1 MTTTTAAQSRLL
13 IKMNYHMKSFIVALS
28 LGVTA
33 ITGAM
38 ADIKVGDRFPALSS
52 FSLQGNAPSTKGK
65 VVLVDVFASWCKP
78 CKEAFPVIDEIRK
91 TYGTKGLA
99 VVAVS
104 VDENAKDYAKFVAK
118 QKPGFATLLDSK
130 HKFANVVRPPS
141 MPTSYIIDKKG
152 KVRFLHKG
160 FKGKKTR
167 AAYIKEIEALLRE

>member
-1 MTTTTAAQSRLL
+1 M
-13 IKMNYHMKSFIVALS
+13 KMNYQMKSLIAALT
-28 LGVTA
+28 LGAAV

-38 ADIKVGDRFPALSS
+38 ADIKVGDSFPALSA
-52 FSLQGNAPSTKGK
+52 FSLQGKAPSTKGK

-78 CKEAFPVIDEIRK
+78 CKEAFPVIDEMHQ
-91 TYGTKGLA
+91 TYGAKGLA

-118 QKPGFATLLDSK
+118 QKPGFATLLDSE
-130 HKFANVVRPPS
+130 HKFAKVVNPPS

>member
-1 MTTTTAAQSRLL
+1 MKTNSQ
-13 IKMNYHMKSFIVALS
+13 MKSLVAALM
-28 LGVTA
+28 LGAVV

-38 ADIKVGDRFPALSS
+38 ADIKVGDSFPALSS
-52 FSLQGNAPSTKGK
+52 FSLQGKAPSTKGK

-78 CKEAFPVIDEIRK
+78 CKEAFPVMDELRTI
-91 TYGTKGLA
+91 YGAKGLA

-104 VDENAKDYAKFVAK
+104 VDQDAKDYAKFVSK
-118 QKPGFATLLDSK
+118 LKPGFPTLLDSK
-130 HKFANVVRPPS
+130 HTFAKAVRPPS

-167 AAYIKEIEALLRE
+167 AAYIKEIETLLRE